1 MIQYLIEKVI
11 NNLSNL
17 KVCQKDDIPTEVIK
31 TNRDTFAGF
40 IANDFNNCVD
50 KGLFLDDLKHAD
62 VTPIYK
68 NKDKSD
74 KTNYRPVSVL
84 PNISK
89 IYEKIIYNQLYDYFD
104 DILSPSQCG
113 FRKGQSTQHCLIVIL
128 EKFKESVDKGN

>member
-74 KTNYRPVSVL
+74 KTNYRPVSIL

-89 IYEKIIYNQLYDYFD
+89 IYEKIIYNNFMI
-104 DILSPSQCG
+104 ILMTYYLLVNVVFARGRVRS
-113 FRKGQSTQHCLIVIL
+113 IA
-128 EKFKESVDKGN
+128 